1 MNGRDIGM
9 ARTGRRQTVR
19 RWRSPVVWED
29 IPAGAKVAA
38 GDELVFA
45 WLPPGWAAPL
55 MVHGLVVSA
64 GVERRSWF
72 VAVDSTSGRQ
82 GTWYVRLRRGQL
94 AGTPHEPDDQDW
106 WLTQPPGDT
115 LPLQVDNPGAEQAD
129 DQLSLF
135 DKDAS

>member
-9 ARTGRRQTVR
+9 ARTGRRGTV

-45 WLPPGWAAPL
+45 WLPPGWTAPL
-55 MVHGLVVSA
+55 VIRGLIVSA
-64 GVERRSWF
+64 AVERRSWF
-72 VAVDSTSGRQ
+72 VAVDSACGRQ

-94 AGTPHEPDDQDW
+94 AGTPHEPDDPQW
-106 WLTQPPGDT
+106 WLTHPPCDT
-115 LPLQVDNPGAEQAD
+115 VGVCVERARTDSVDGQM
-129 DQLSLF
+129 SLF
-135 DKDAS
+135 DEDAS